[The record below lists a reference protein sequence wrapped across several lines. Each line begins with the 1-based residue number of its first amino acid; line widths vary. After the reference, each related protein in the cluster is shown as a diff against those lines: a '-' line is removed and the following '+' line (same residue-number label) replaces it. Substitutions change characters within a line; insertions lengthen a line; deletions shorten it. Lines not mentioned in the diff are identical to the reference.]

1 MQLLLKNLV
10 FTFHCV
16 PRRGKTFVAPN
27 QSQSYC
33 PIGATL
39 FCEEN
44 TRVYRP
50 KLILELKEIS
60 PISCE

>member
-10 FTFHCV
+10 FTFHCM

-33 PIGATL
+33 PVGATL

-44 TRVYRP
+44 TCVYRP
-50 KLILELKEIS
+50 KLILDVKSDFPDQL
-60 PISCE
+60 